1 MLGYTIKRL
10 LQMVLVLWAVSV
22 IVFLMMS
29 FTGDPVFMVIPID
42 STQAEIDQAR
52 RILGLDRSM
61 LAQYGIFIGNLLQ
74 GDFGRSYVFGQP
86 AMELILERLPA
97 TMEIV
102 VLAMVI
108 AAVVAIPLG
117 VYAGANPGRASSR
130 AIMSGSLRSG
140 RRILTATVRPSRR
153 SSARQTTA
161 MPPWPRVSINA

>member
-1 MLGYTIKRL
+1 MFPLRG
-10 LQMVLVLWAVSV
+10 LVTRAP
-22 IVFLMMS
+22 FLRVHPTHS
-29 FTGDPVFMVIPID
+29 PRAGTPRP
-42 STQAEIDQAR
+42 R

-130 AIMSGSLRSG
+130 AIMSGSLLGLSL
-140 RRILTATVRPSRR
+140 IHISEPTRPY
-153 SSARQTTA
+153 
-161 MPPWPRVSINA
+161 

>member
-117 VYAGANPGRASSR
+117 G
-130 AIMSGSLRSG
+130 
-140 RRILTATVRPSRR
+140 
-153 SSARQTTA
+153 
-161 MPPWPRVSINA
+161 